1 MMQQNVQ
8 QADTI
13 AVPTARAGS
22 PPRWNPRDHLIALLA
37 ANAEKHGSEVAMR
50 ERDRGIWQEYTWQ
63 DYLTGVLEAAAG
75 LQALGL
81 QAQQNM
87 LVIGDNRPA
96 IYFGMLAAVTLRAV
110 PTPAFSDVNAGELA
124 GQAEREGVR
133 FALAEDQ
140 EQVDKLLQVREQYPA
155 LQWIIYDDGRGL
167 KDDESLG
174 LLSFA
179 ELQRRGREALAA
191 DTRLRADLLARPQAE
206 DTAVLLH
213 SSGTTG
219 VPKGIPLNHRNVL
232 AAVRYAA
239 AAGYFGEGEV
249 HMAYMPV
256 AWVGD
261 FIFTI
266 GAALALR
273 FTVNMPEGQE
283 TAQHDL
289 REIAPTLY
297 FNSPRAWSTM
307 LTHVQVGIDE
317 STGFKRWLYHRFMPF
332 AIALEHKRL
341 KGHTPSLA
349 ERLRR
354 GLGELLV
361 YGPIKDQLGLARVK
375 HSYTAGEAMGEE
387 TFVYFRALGLDLR
400 QFYGQTENSA
410 LCAAQDPG
418 TVTLHTVGKPFPG
431 VDIRI
436 SDAGEILMRGDNV
449 FSGYHDNPEATAEA
463 LQDGW
468 LHTGDAGY
476 LEDDGQL
483 VVLGRVSEVVY
494 TADQTRFIPTY
505 IENRLKFSQYI
516 KDVCVIGSGRK
527 HLAAL
532 VAIDMEACGH
542 WAQEHDVAYTSFSD
556 LSQKP
561 PIYDLIEGVVAH
573 VNSVLPAGTQIT
585 RFVNLHKAFDPDD
598 GEITRTRKLRR
609 GTIAEHYQAI
619 IDAIYAGD
627 DAIDFEATITYET
640 GDTGVLKRRLAIR
653 DVAGAKT
660 GAPEQRQAA

>member
-1 MMQQNVQ
+1 M
-8 QADTI
+8 
-13 AVPTARAGS
+13 AGS
-22 PPRWNPRDHLIALLA
+22 DNHPSRPAWRPDDHLIALLV
-37 ANAEKHGSEVAMR
+37 ANAEQHGNAVAMR
-50 ERDRGIWQEYTWQ
+50 ERDRGIWQEYSWR
-63 DYLTGVLEAAAG
+63 DYLAHVLEAAAG
-75 LQALGL
+75 LEALGL
-81 QAQQNM
+81 QAGENM

-96 IYFGMLAAVTLRAV
+96 IYFAMLAAVTLRAV

-124 GQAEREGVR
+124 GQAQREGVR
-133 FALAEDQ
+133 MAIAEDQ
-140 EQVDKLLQVREQYPA
+140 EQVDKLLEVREHHPA
-155 LQWIIYDDGRGL
+155 LRWILYDDERGL
-167 KDDESLG
+167 KDDEALG

-179 ELQRRGREALAA
+179 ALQRRGREALAA
-191 DTRLRADLLARPQAE
+191 NPQLQADLLARPQAE
-206 DTAVLLH
+206 DRAVLLH

-219 VPKGIPLNHRNVL
+219 VPKGIPLSHRNVL

-239 AAGYFGEGEV
+239 AAGYFGEGEI

-261 FIFTI
+261 FIFTV

-273 FTVNMPEGQE
+273 FCVNMPEGQE

-317 STGFKRWLYHRFMPF
+317 STGLKRWLYNRFMPF
-332 AIALEHKRL
+332 AVELEHKRL
-341 KGHTPSLA
+341 KGHAPTFA
-349 ERLRR
+349 ERLWR

-361 YGPIKDQLGLARVK
+361 YGPIKDQLGLAHVK
-375 HSYTAGEAMGEE
+375 HPYTAGEAMGEE

-418 TVTLHTVGKPFPG
+418 AVTLHTVGQPFPG
-431 VDIRI
+431 VQIRI
-436 SDAGEILMRGDNV
+436 SDTGEILMRGDNV
-449 FSGYHDNPEATAEA
+449 FSGYYDNPEATAEA

-476 LEDDGQL
+476 LEEDGQL

-494 TADQTRFIPTY
+494 TAARVRFIPTY

-516 KDVCVIGSGRK
+516 KDVCVIGDGRE

-542 WAQEHDVAYTSFSD
+542 WAQEHDVAYNSFSD

-561 PIYDLIEGVVAH
+561 QIYDLIEGVVTH
-573 VNSVLPAGTQIT
+573 VNGVLPAGTQIT
-585 RFVNLHKAFDPDD
+585 RFVNLHKEFDPDD

-609 GTIAEHYQAI
+609 GTIAEHYADI
-619 IDAIYAGD
+619 ITAIYAGD
-627 DAIDFEATITYET
+627 PSIEFEAQITYET
-640 GDTGVLKRRLAIR
+640 GETGVLKRTLAIR
-653 DVAGAKT
+653 DVRGAQT
-660 GAPEQRQAA
+660 HEGRQAA

>member
-1 MMQQNVQ
+1 MAEQTSAQPGTAAQ
-8 QADTI
+8 QAR
-13 AVPTARAGS
+13 ARHWR
-22 PPRWNPRDHLIALLA
+22 PDDHLIALLA
-37 ANAEKHGSEVAMR
+37 ANAEQHGNQVAMR

-63 DYLTGVLEAAAG
+63 DYLKQVLEAAAG
-75 LQALGL
+75 LDALGL
-81 QAQQNM
+81 QVGENL

-96 IYFGMLAAVTLRAV
+96 IYFSMLAAVTLRAV

-124 GQAEREGVR
+124 GQAEREAVR
-133 FALAEDQ
+133 FAIAEDQ
-140 EQVDKLLQVREQYPA
+140 EQVDKLMEVRAQYPA
-155 LQWIIYDDGRGL
+155 LRWIIYDDARGL
-167 KDDESLG
+167 HDSADNG
-174 LLSFA
+174 LLSFV
-179 ELQRRGREALAA
+179 ELQRRGRDALAA
-191 DTRLRADLLARPQAE
+191 NPHLRADVLQRPRSE
-206 DTAVLLH
+206 DVAVLLH

-219 VPKGIPLNHRNVL
+219 VPKGIPLKHGHVL

-261 FIFTI
+261 FIFTV

-273 FTVNMPEGQE
+273 FCVNMPEGQE

-307 LTHVQVGIDE
+307 LTHVQVGMDE
-317 STGFKRWLYHRFMPF
+317 STRFKRWLYNRFMPF
-332 AIALEHKRL
+332 AIALEHRRL
-341 KGHTPSLA
+341 KGQHPTLG
-349 ERLRR
+349 ERIWR

-375 HSYTAGEAMGEE
+375 HPYTAGEAMGEE

-418 TVTLHTVGKPFPG
+418 AVTLHTVGKPFPG

-436 SDAGEILMRGDNV
+436 SDTGEILMRGDNV
-449 FSGYHDNPEATAEA
+449 FDGYYDNPEATAEA
-463 LQDGW
+463 LVDGW

-494 TADQTRFIPTY
+494 TRSKTRFIPTY

-516 KDVCVIGSGRK
+516 KDVCVIGDGRDW
-527 HLAAL
+527 LTAL

-542 WAQEHDVAYTSFSD
+542 WAQENDVAYTSFSD

-561 PIYDLIEGVVAH
+561 QIYDLIAGVVAH
-573 VNSVLPAGTQIT
+573 VNDVLPAGTQIR

-609 GTIAEHYQAI
+609 GTIAEHYAAI
-619 IDAIYAGD
+619 IAAMYAGD
-627 DAIDFEATITYET
+627 ASIDFKATITYET
-640 GDTGVLKRRLAIR
+640 GDTGVLERELAIR
-653 DVAGAKT
+653 DVAGA
-660 GAPEQRQAA
+660 EQAA